1 MAPPKKNTALL
12 AVKKDPFVIGIGASA
27 GGLQALDRLFDNIPR
42 DSVAYVI
49 VQHLS
54 PEHKSLL
61 TEILSQHTDLT
72 VKETEDN
79 AEVEVNTIYV
89 IPANKKI
96 SLAHNKL
103 QVTDKS
109 ADNITLKTID

>member
-49 VQHLS
+49 VQHL
-54 PEHKSLL
+54 
-61 TEILSQHTDLT
+61 
-72 VKETEDN
+72 N
-79 AEVEVNTIYV
+79 ADQ
-89 IPANKKI
+89 K
-96 SLAHNKL
+96 
-103 QVTDKS
+103 
-109 ADNITLKTID
+109 